1 MAGKLKFSSCIAGA
15 LFATSAANAQTFTE
29 LRGSSGVYMA
39 EFGTVSDWSVVGMGT
54 RDTSFCAAYKSE
66 LDRSPYSKPEP
77 YGQIGGN
84 IHLLNYETA
93 FILQREAPYSR
104 TTADNPL
111 RLHVTG
117 RYGIS
122 NDSYEWRVTGDKF
135 FTPLERDRLYSGL
148 KLSFDDL
155 LKQDNKV
162 LEIKSSS
169 WEYPAIN
176 VGYSDDTG
184 LLAVTGLNEVN
195 QLIQTCEAALITEF
209 PSHYASK
216 ARTPDATATQTPSTS
231 KVLPAALPPIPDG
244 WARTDFGNYM
254 AYKEEWL
261 TFMYRKTNNGRD
273 DSFFL
278 VDMSYF
284 GDLKRDEQLKL
295 EFNKRE
301 RKLSTSRHS
310 GHHHGETQHVFLN
323 LTLTPYDIGTLERD
337 EIVMKAKYRGKKLE
351 FEINGFAKAEEYRQ
365 LYMLANP
372 N

>member
-1 MAGKLKFSSCIAGA
+1 
-15 LFATSAANAQTFTE
+15 
-29 LRGSSGVYMA
+29 MA
-39 EFGTVSDWSVVGMGT
+39 EFGSVSDWNVVGMGT
-54 RDTSFCAAYKSE
+54 RDISFCAAYKSE
-66 LDRSPYSKPEP
+66 LDRSPFSKTAP

-84 IHLLNYETA
+84 IHLSNYETA
-93 FILQREAPYSR
+93 FILQRETPYSR
-104 TTADNPL
+104 TTVDNPL

-135 FTPLERDRLYSGL
+135 FTPLESDQRYRAQ

-169 WEYPAIN
+169 WEYPSIN

-184 LLAVTGLNEVN
+184 MLAVTGLNEVN

-216 ARTPDATATQTPSTS
+216 VQTPATPSTQTLPLS
-231 KVLPAALPPIPDG
+231 ETQPAALPPIPDG
-244 WARTDFGNYM
+244 WERTDFGNYM
-254 AYKEEWL
+254 AYKREWL
-261 TFMYRKTNNGRD
+261 TFMYRKTTNGHD

-284 GDLKRDEQLKL
+284 DGLKRDKQLEV
-295 EFNKRE
+295 EFNERE

-337 EIVMKAKYRGKKLE
+337 EIVVKAKYRGKKLE

-365 LYMLANP
+365 LYMADTRN
-372 N
+372 